1 MCVIEYKLILSSSI
15 ICRMLNV
22 LRVPNSIY
30 CYKVY
35 AEHLLEP
42 LLRTIF
48 ALSGPRTTILVNSF
62 ADTWEASYILVLE
75 ALVTIFI
82 FLSGISCSWAMRSDP
97 QPSMNKCWPCG
108 RAILK

>member
-1 MCVIEYKLILSSSI
+1 MSEYKFILSSSN

-22 LRVPNSIY
+22 LRVQTSIY

-62 ADTWEASYILVLE
+62 AVTWEASYILLALE
-75 ALVTIFI
+75 ALVTVFI